1 MKPPK
6 RRPKVPQWVVP
17 VVGLLVSGLSLYFS
31 FRKFDYTQFG
41 HDVRTLIW
49 PWVILAIAAELTSYI
64 IDSWRWLVIL
74 SPAEQPTLLQ
84 CVQATF
90 IGVLGNDVLLLKA
103 GELIRPFLLTR
114 WARVPF
120 SLSMTAA
127 VVERIMDGVVMVT
140 LFYIVTADISNT
152 PAWMRDGM
160 FVLSVSV
167 AIIAAI
173 ILFVL
178 FYRSHA
184 HRIVSGR
191 SWTAKFLHL
200 LEEIHML
207 GNWRTLAC
215 AFAMSFFYFLCQFLA
230 VLCLGRAGNF
240 DFGLRESAFV
250 LLGMR
255 LVTMIPN
262 APGNV
267 GTFQLAFE
275 TSLRV
280 LMVESFNAK
289 SFALIAYVVMQWT
302 PALVG
307 VLCVALTGM
316 SIGEIHKQAHH
327 AHRENEELRGG
338 VIEAG

>member
-1 MKPPK
+1 MNSLGK
-6 RRPKVPQWVVP
+6 RRPKVPKWVVP

-49 PWVILAIAAELTSYI
+49 AWVILAIAAELVSYV

-114 WARVPF
+114 WACVPF

-127 VVERIMDGVVMVT
+127 VVERIMDGIVMVT
-140 LFYIVTADISNT
+140 LFYVVTADISNT
-152 PAWMRDGM
+152 PTWMRDGM
-160 FVLSVSV
+160 FVLGIFIAV
-167 AIIAAI
+167 IAAL

-191 SWTAKFLHL
+191 SWTAKFP
-200 LEEIHML
+200 
-207 GNWRTLAC
+207 AC
-215 AFAMSFFYFLCQFLA
+215 S
-230 VLCLGRAGNF
+230 GRDPHAG
-240 DFGLRESAFV
+240 
-250 LLGMR
+250 
-255 LVTMIPN
+255 
-262 APGNV
+262 
-267 GTFQLAFE
+267 QLAHPGPGFWDE
-275 TSLRV
+275 LPPISCSNSWRCCAWDV
-280 LMVESFNAK
+280 RG
-289 SFALIAYVVMQWT
+289 I
-302 PALVG
+302 
-307 VLCVALTGM
+307 
-316 SIGEIHKQAHH
+316 SISDC
-327 AHRENEELRGG
+327 ENRRSCS
-338 VIEAG
+338 